1 MLIEKA
7 KQQLEK
13 AGWYEGRKID
23 ISEQVRFL
31 ESLGYEV
38 FDAARKFMEEYGELD
53 ITDKSYS
60 EYKGDKYH
68 IREDHH
74 TTCIKEILWFNKK
87 SDLDEK
93 VRQKTIPVVVFS
105 DEEYMFISEDG
116 KFYIDIG
123 LCCENS
129 DDLWNDQYGD
139 VDHFV
144 LRWKEIAEGKP
155 LRKNFSPPQ
164 RGREYL

>member
-23 ISEQVRFL
+23 ISEQVKFL

-53 ITDKSYS
+53 IY
-60 EYKGDKYH
+60 DKYMFYGSLST
-68 IREDHH
+68 EHH

-87 SDLDEK
+87 SNLDEK
-93 VRQKTIPVVVFS
+93 VGQKTIPVLVLC
-105 DEEYMFISEDG
+105 DEVYIFISEDG
-116 KFYIDIG
+116 KFYVDRG
-123 LCCENS
+123 LRCENS
-129 DDLWNDQYGD
+129 DDLWNDEYGD
-139 VDHFV
+139 VGHFV
-144 LRWKEIAEGKP
+144 LYWHEIAEGKP